1 MYNKLELIDILNW
14 DVPTWSEILP
24 YWDNQLKNLDKSNA
38 ICIEIGARE
47 GGISLWMALTGFQI
61 TCSDNYYDS
70 DEAKKLHIKYRV
82 EKKVF
87 YKKVDVL
94 NWNEKAKY
102 DIIIVK
108 SVLGALQ
115 TEERIKTAVENIYNN
130 LNDDG
135 IILFAENS
143 RASFLHRLFRS
154 KFTDWG
160 KIWYYFDE
168 TSLKR
173 IFKSFQ
179 ILDFQ
184 FNGVSAVFANRL
196 GLSKP
201 FYKLDKYILNKIVP
215 DKMKYMVYGYAKK

>member
-1 MYNKLELIDILNW
+1 MNKKELKDIINW
-14 DVPTWSEILP
+14 DVDTWSEILP
-24 YWDNQLKNLDKSNA
+24 YWENQLKYFDKNNA

-47 GGISLWMALTGFQI
+47 GGISLWMALNGFQI

-70 DEAKKLHIKYRV
+70 GEAKKLHIKYHV

-87 YKKVDVL
+87 YKKVDL
-94 NWNEKAKY
+94 LDWEEKGKY
-102 DIIIVK
+102 DVIIMK

-115 TEERIKTAVENIYNN
+115 TEERIKTAIENIYNN
-130 LNDDG
+130 LNEDG
-135 IILFAENS
+135 ILLFAENAG
-143 RASFLHRLFRS
+143 ASFLHKKFRT

-168 TSLKR
+168 TSLKKM
-173 IFKSFQ
+173 FKSFQ
-179 ILDFQ
+179 IIDFR

-201 FYKLDKYILNKIVP
+201 FSKIDKYILNKILP
-215 DKMKYMVYGYAKK
+215 NKMKYMVYGYAKK

>member
-1 MYNKLELIDILNW
+1 MNKKELKDIINW
-14 DVPTWSEILP
+14 DVDTWSEILP
-24 YWDNQLKNLDKSNA
+24 YWDNQLKNFDKSNT

-47 GGISLWMALTGFQI
+47 GGISLWMAMNGFKI
-61 TCSDNYYDS
+61 ICSDNYYDLE
-70 DEAKKLHIKYRV
+70 DAKKLHIKYRV

-87 YKKVDVL
+87 YKKVNVL

-115 TEERIKTAVENIYNN
+115 TEERIKTAIENIYNN
-130 LNDDG
+130 LNDNG

-143 RASFLHRLFRS
+143 RALFLHRLFRS

-160 KIWYYFDE
+160 RIWYYFDE

>member
-1 MYNKLELIDILNW
+1 MYSKSELIDILNW

-24 YWDNQLKNLDKSNA
+24 YWDNQLKNFDKSNT
-38 ICIEIGARE
+38 ICIEIGSRE
-47 GGISLWMALTGFQI
+47 GGISLWMALNGFQI

-70 DEAKKLHIKYRV
+70 DEAKKLHVKYRV

-115 TEERIKTAVENIYNN
+115 TEERIKIAIENIYNN

-160 KIWYYFDE
+160 RMWYYFDE
-168 TSLKR
+168 SSLKR

>member
-1 MYNKLELIDILNW
+1 MNKKELKDIIKW
-14 DVPTWSEILP
+14 DVNTWSEILP
-24 YWDNQLKNLDKSNA
+24 YWENQLRKLDKSNTN
-38 ICIEIGARE
+38 CIEIGARE
-47 GGISLWMALTGFQI
+47 GGISLWMARNGFKI
-61 TCSDNYYDS
+61 TCSDIYYDL
-70 DEAKKLHIKYRV
+70 ENAKKLHNKYHV
-82 EKKVF
+82 ENNII

-94 NWNEKAKY
+94 NWKEKGKY
-102 DIIIVK
+102 DVIIMK

-115 TEERIKTAVENIYNN
+115 SEDRIRIALENIYNN
-130 LNDDG
+130 LDENG
-135 IILFAENS
+135 IVLFAENAS
-143 RASFLHRLFRS
+143 ASFLHKQFRT

-168 TSLKR
+168 TSLKKM
-173 IFKSFQ
+173 FKSFQ

-201 FYKLDKYILNKIVP
+201 FYKLDRYILNKIFP